1 MLFFKEDIYNLEGK
15 NSIPDLLT
23 NLWHKYNLDVKLP
36 IDKVLILTSDLGKIA
51 GIIGFYRNII
61 KGLAID
67 PDYQGENITGKLLTW
82 AFEEIKLKNYSNFLV
97 YTNPKNIDIF
107 SSFGF
112 SLIEK
117 TIDVALLERGKPDFN
132 DYLLNLKSIR
142 NSLKYKA
149 ASSIIVNCNPMTN
162 GHLYLIEKVAEISE
176 HLFIFILEEE
186 LSYFP
191 FKYRFEIV
199 KKATKHLD
207 NITILPSSQY
217 IISAATFPDYFLK
230 DLPKDQVHAEL
241 DVAIFGNK
249 IAPVLAINK
258 RFVGEEPYCQVTS
271 KYNETMQKLL
281 PKYGIE
287 FTILER
293 KKFNDK
299 AISASTV
306 RQYIREDKFD
316 EIKKIVPLATY
327 EFLVSKEAIPII
339 EEIKNTT
346 RRH

>member
-199 KKATKHLD
+199 KNATKHLD
-207 NITILPSSQY
+207 NVTILPSSQY

>member
-1 MLFFKEDIYNLEGK
+1 MFFKEDIYNLEGK
-15 NSIPDLLT
+15 NSIPDFLK
-23 NLWHKYNLDVKLP
+23 NLWYKYNLDVKLP
-36 IDKVLILTSDLGKIA
+36 VDKVLVLTSDLGKIA
-51 GIIGFYRNII
+51 GLIGFYRNII

-82 AFEEIKLKNYSNFLV
+82 VIEEIKLKNYSNFLV

-107 SSFGF
+107 SSFSF
-112 SLIEK
+112 NLIEK
-117 TIDVALLERGKPDFN
+117 TKDVALLERGKPDFI
-132 DYLLNLKSIR
+132 DYLTNLNSIR
-142 NSLKYKA
+142 NSLNYKT

-176 HLFIFILEEE
+176 HLFIFVLEEE

-191 FKYRFEIV
+191 FKYRFDIV
-199 KKATKHLD
+199 NKAISHLK
-207 NITILPSSQY
+207 NVTILPSSQY

-230 DLPKDQVHAEL
+230 DLPKEKVHAEL

-249 IAPVLAINK
+249 IAPALAINK

-271 KYNETMQKLL
+271 KYNETMKELL
-281 PKYGIE
+281 PKFGIE
-287 FTILER
+287 FTIIER
-293 KKFNDK
+293 KKFDGK
-299 AISASTV
+299 AISASIV
-306 RQYIREDKFD
+306 REYIRENKFD

-327 EFLVSKEAIPII
+327 EFLTSNEAKPII
-339 EEIKNTT
+339 EEIKKTI

>member
-1 MLFFKEDIYNLEGK
+1 
-15 NSIPDLLT
+15 
-23 NLWHKYNLDVKLP
+23 
-36 IDKVLILTSDLGKIA
+36 
-51 GIIGFYRNII
+51 
-61 KGLAID
+61 
-67 PDYQGENITGKLLTW
+67 
-82 AFEEIKLKNYSNFLV
+82 
-97 YTNPKNIDIF
+97 
-107 SSFGF
+107 
-112 SLIEK
+112 
-117 TIDVALLERGKPDFN
+117 
-132 DYLLNLKSIR
+132 
-142 NSLKYKA
+142 
-149 ASSIIVNCNPMTN
+149 
-162 GHLYLIEKVAEISE
+162 SE

>member
-15 NSIPDLLT
+15 SSIPNLLK

-230 DLPKDQVHAEL
+230 DLPKEQVHAEL

>member
-15 NSIPDLLT
+15 SSIPNLLK